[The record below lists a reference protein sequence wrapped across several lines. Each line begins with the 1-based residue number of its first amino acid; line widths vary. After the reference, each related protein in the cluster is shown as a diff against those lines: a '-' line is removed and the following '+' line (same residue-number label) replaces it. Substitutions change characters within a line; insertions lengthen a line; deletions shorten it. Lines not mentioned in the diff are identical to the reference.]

1 MKILMVCLGNICRSP
16 LAEGIL
22 RHKVEQHHLS
32 WQIDSA
38 GTSGWHSGETPDKR
52 SIEIA
57 SKNGIDIS
65 KQHSRKLYGFDL
77 EEFDIIYAMD
87 KSNYNDIVSMAKNE
101 SERLKVK
108 LILNEIAPH
117 NNEVPDPYYGDENG
131 FENVF
136 NMLNKA
142 CDAIIAKYK

>member
-1 MKILMVCLGNICRSP
+1 MVCLGNICRSP

-22 RHKVEQHHLS
+22 RHKVEQLHLS

-87 KSNYNDIVSMAKNE
+87 KSNYNDIVSMAKSE

>member
-1 MKILMVCLGNICRSP
+1 MVCLGNICRSP

-52 SIEIA
+52 SIDIA

-101 SERLKVK
+101 TERLKVK

>member
-1 MKILMVCLGNICRSP
+1 MRILMVCLGNICRSP

-38 GTSGWHSGETPDKR
+38 GTSGWHSGEAPDKR